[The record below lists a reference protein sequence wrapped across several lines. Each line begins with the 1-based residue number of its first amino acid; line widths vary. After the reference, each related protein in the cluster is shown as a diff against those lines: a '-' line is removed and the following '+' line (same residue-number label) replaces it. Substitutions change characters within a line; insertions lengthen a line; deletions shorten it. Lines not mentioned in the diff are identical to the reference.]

1 MLKTFTNKDNPM
13 VFNVNAYL
21 LINEESHQA
30 ILIDTAMM
38 GEAIIQFIYENNLVL
53 TDIFITHFHFDHIAT
68 LDMLQKELH
77 PKIHIGQKDLAFLF
91 NPETNGT
98 ARTGVKFGL
107 VQDDNFVAITA
118 ENEVTIDGFTIK
130 AIPFG
135 GHTPGTTFYVVND
148 EYAFVG
154 DTLLKIKL
162 VFTLK
167 TVMAW
172 CCATMH
178 ASFYHLTTSLITLV
192 TILFVLVTT
201 KNYFVL
207 AKLFLIQTIHT
218 IQCEIKARFFLWKV
232 AKNTVNCSIFVI
244 LLLMWGEMYEK
255 IIEYFWSNWLSCH
268 TNVKFF
274 NQL

>member
-1 MLKTFTNKDNPM
+1 MISLIRTRPFFPKKQLTPNIVKINDLPKSRKRRREKRRKHMLKTFTNKDNPM

-154 DTLLKIKL
+154 DTLFKDKIG
-162 VFTLK
+162 F
-167 TVMAW
+167 
-172 CCATMH
+172 H
-178 ASFYHLTTSLITLV
+178 
-192 TILFVLVTT
+192 T
-201 KNYFVL
+201 KNRDGMML
-207 AKLFLIQTIHT
+207 
-218 IQCEIKARFFLWKV
+218 CDDERFFLSLDYIV
-232 AKNTVNCSIFVI
+232 DNFSNYLICPGHHEELFRVSEVI
-244 LLLMWGEMYEK
+244 
-255 IIEYFWSNWLSCH
+255 SNPDHPYHSMRD
-268 TNVKFF
+268 
-274 NQL
+274 